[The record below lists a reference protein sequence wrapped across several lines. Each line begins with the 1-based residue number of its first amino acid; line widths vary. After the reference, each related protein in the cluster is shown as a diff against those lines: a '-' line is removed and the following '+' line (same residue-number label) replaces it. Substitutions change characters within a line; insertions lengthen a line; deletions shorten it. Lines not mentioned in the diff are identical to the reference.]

1 MGGSM
6 RAQGEEA
13 FQAFVRQEWK
23 HLIHTAYLLTGDRNY
38 AEDLAQTA
46 LEKIHR
52 QWGTLDNPGAY
63 ARRVMIN
70 TAISWRR
77 RRSFGEIPHEPVD
90 VALVGNDFDRVD
102 QRHQLVKALRR
113 LPPKM
118 RAVLVLRYFEDLPD
132 LEIARILGCSVGT
145 VKSQASRGIQRL
157 REQLEITDPGLAA
170 AFQGS

>member
-1 MGGSM
+1 M

-13 FQAFVRQEWK
+13 FRAFVRQEWR
-23 HLIHTAYLLTGDRNY
+23 HLVHTAYLLTGDRNH

-52 QWGTLDNPGAY
+52 QWGTLENPGAY
-63 ARRVMIN
+63 TRRVMVN

-77 RRSFGEIPHEPVD
+77 RRSYGEIPHEPQD
-90 VALVGNDFDRVD
+90 TASPGDDFDQID

-132 LEIARILGCSVGT
+132 LEIAQTLGCSTGT

-157 REQLEITDPGLAA
+157 REQFEITDPGLAA
-170 AFQGS
+170 AFQRS